1 MKTKMLILLVVS
13 AASLAGCMVYPGYGY
28 GHGHGGYRGDA
39 GTTYIY
45 GDGGGRRDESDH
57 RRHSDGERHDRDG
70 DGTPDH
76 RDRAPDNPRFR

>member
-39 GTTYIY
+39 GPTYIY
-45 GDGGGRRDESDH
+45 GDGGGRRDESDNRGEH
-57 RRHSDGERHDRDG
+57 RHRSDGEHGDRDSG
-70 DGTPDH
+70 NS
-76 RDRAPDNPRFR
+76 RR